1 MTLSRSP
8 NPDNRFYFLSIPLIL
23 GAGIFAFWPIIE
35 PRLQTSNPEASAPIV
50 EQTDAEKALA
60 AEAQGYRIILNKEPG
75 NESAIKGLLNVSL
88 QQQDLVGVEESLK
101 SMAQLYSSYPEYQIL
116 LAQTQQQLGKY
127 EEAAQ
132 SYRTVLELF
141 PSNLNALQGMVNLLL
156 VQSRPEGAIGLL
168 QETIKT
174 INIKPEAAEG
184 ADLIAIQL
192 LLGKVYFEQNRIT
205 EAIAVYDQ
213 TIKLNKEDFRPYLAK
228 SMLMQ
233 QQNQLE
239 EAQRL
244 LNQAATLSP
253 AKYKDQ
259 IKAMQ
264 DSLSATDEELEAP
277 AMEEEATPE
286 TINPED
292 LPVPTP

>member
-1 MTLSRSP
+1 
-8 NPDNRFYFLSIPLIL
+8 L
-23 GAGIFAFWPIIE
+23 GAGILAFWPIIE
-35 PRLQTSNPEASAPIV
+35 PRLQALNPEATVAPI

-101 SMAQLYSSYPEYQIL
+101 SISQLYSSYPEYQIL

-132 SYRTVLELF
+132 SYRTVLEQF
-141 PSNLNALQGMVNLLL
+141 PSDLNALQGMVNLLL

-264 DSLSATDEELEAP
+264 DSLSATDEQLEAP
-277 AMEEEATPE
+277 TMEEEATSE
-286 TINPED
+286 TASPED